1 MSTLFFAFL
10 LCPSC
15 RLHKPPHLDLFIFIV
30 PPSSIKLRGSSPSF
44 KAKLVHHLIT
54 SPRFPPTLSLNL
66 FKMAGGAVAPVDTG
80 YASAV
85 VKPATVRQS
94 LPAILVAAASAF
106 GGVLFG
112 YDTGTISGLL
122 VMENFKQT
130 FGQFYP
136 VNVPSNTT
144 GAPKPGY
151 DLSTSDTSLVVSIL
165 SAGTFIGAL
174 AGAPISDILGRRW
187 GMQIALIVFCV
198 GVIMQMATTDLG
210 VFIGGRVVAGL
221 GVGILSTI
229 VPMYQS
235 ETAPRWIRGAVVSG
249 YQWAITIGLLC
260 ASLASYGTQNRDNT
274 SAWRVPV
281 GIQFVFAFIL
291 CAFFLVLPES
301 PRWLVKKGNHERAS
315 KSLARL
321 NSTDVDDPLVRSE
334 LSVIQTNLDIE
345 LTHSTGS
352 YLDCFKNN
360 DRKYLLRTFTG
371 TFIQAFQQLTGIN
384 FIFYFGTTFSKNALP
399 NSDPFIFSVIYN
411 VVNVV
416 STLPGMWGM
425 ERFGRRKLL
434 IWGAVW
440 MCACELIVAV
450 VGTAVPSTNSSAGKS
465 LIAFVCVY
473 IAGFA
478 STWGPAA
485 WVVCGEIFPLAIRAK
500 ALSLCTASNWLW
512 NFAIGFATPYLVQ
525 SGPGHAG
532 LGTKVFFIWTGTCAG
547 CVIFAYFFVYE
558 TRLLSLEE
566 VDEMY
571 AQTSAIASSRA
582 NAEIRA
588 RRSDLE
594 GGAVPVKDDELATH
608 DEKKY

>member
-1 MSTLFFAFL
+1 
-10 LCPSC
+10 
-15 RLHKPPHLDLFIFIV
+15 
-30 PPSSIKLRGSSPSF
+30 
-44 KAKLVHHLIT
+44 
-54 SPRFPPTLSLNL
+54 
-66 FKMAGGAVAPVDTG
+66 MAGGAVAPVDTG

-187 GMQIALIVFCV
+187 GMQIALIIFCV

>member
-1 MSTLFFAFL
+1 
-10 LCPSC
+10 
-15 RLHKPPHLDLFIFIV
+15 
-30 PPSSIKLRGSSPSF
+30 
-44 KAKLVHHLIT
+44 
-54 SPRFPPTLSLNL
+54 
-66 FKMAGGAVAPVDTG
+66 MAGGAVADVG
-80 YASAV
+80 YASTGPVAR
-85 VKPATVRQS
+85 PASVRQS

-106 GGVLFG
+106 GGVLYG

-122 VMENFKQT
+122 AMDNFKQT
-130 FGQFYP
+130 FGRFYE
-136 VNVPSNTT
+136 NVPSNTSAT
-144 GAPKPGY
+144 AKPGF
-151 DLSTSDTSLVVSIL
+151 DLSTNDTSLVVSIL
-165 SAGTFIGAL
+165 SAGTFAGAL
-174 AGAPISDILGRRW
+174 AGAPISDICGRRW
-187 GMQIALIVFCV
+187 GMQVALVVFCA
-198 GVIMQMATTDLG
+198 GVIMQMATTDLN
-210 VFIGGRVVAGL
+210 VFIGGRVVAGI

-260 ASLASYGTQNRDNT
+260 ASLATNGTKNRDNT
-274 SAWRVPV
+274 SAWRIPI
-281 GIQFVFAFIL
+281 GIQFAFALVL
-291 CAFFLVLPES
+291 CAFFLILPES
-301 PRWLVKKGNHERAS
+301 PRWLVKRGNSEGAC

-352 YLDCFKNN
+352 YLDCFKFN
-360 DRKYLLRTFTG
+360 DRKYSLRAFTG
-371 TFIQAFQQLTGIN
+371 IFIQAFQQLTGIN
-384 FIFYFGTTFSKNALP
+384 FIFYFGTRFFQSALP
-399 NSDPFIFSVIYN
+399 NSDPFIFSVISN

-416 STLPGMWGM
+416 TTLPGMYMM
-425 ERFGRRKLL
+425 ERVGRRNLL

-440 MCACELIVAV
+440 MCVCELIVAV
-450 VGTAVPSTNSSAGKS
+450 VGTTVPTSNTAGGKT
-465 LIAFVCVY
+465 LVAFVCIY

-478 STWGPAA
+478 ATWGPAA

-512 NFAIGFATPYLVQ
+512 NFGIGYATPYLVD
-525 SGPGHAG
+525 SGAGHAG

-547 CVIFAYFFVYE
+547 CVVFAYLFVYE

-566 VDEMY
+566 VDELY
-571 AQTSAIASSRA
+571 SQCTASTSIRA
-582 NAEIRA
+582 NNEMRA

-594 GGAVPVKDDELATH
+594 GAVAPPKDDELATH

>member
-1 MSTLFFAFL
+1 
-10 LCPSC
+10 
-15 RLHKPPHLDLFIFIV
+15 
-30 PPSSIKLRGSSPSF
+30 
-44 KAKLVHHLIT
+44 
-54 SPRFPPTLSLNL
+54 
-66 FKMAGGAVAPVDTG
+66 MAGGAVAPVDTG

-187 GMQIALIVFCV
+187 GMQIALVVFCV

-210 VFIGGRVVAGL
+210 VFIGGRVIAGL

-281 GIQFVFAFIL
+281 GIQFVFALIL

-465 LIAFVCVY
+465 LVAFVCVY

-547 CVIFAYFFVYE
+547 CAIFAYFFVYE

-571 AQTSAIASSRA
+571 AQTSAIVSSHA

-594 GGAVPVKDDELATH
+594 GGVVPVKDDELATH

>member
-1 MSTLFFAFL
+1 
-10 LCPSC
+10 
-15 RLHKPPHLDLFIFIV
+15 
-30 PPSSIKLRGSSPSF
+30 
-44 KAKLVHHLIT
+44 
-54 SPRFPPTLSLNL
+54 
-66 FKMAGGAVAPVDTG
+66 MAGGAVAPVDAG
-80 YASAV
+80 YVSAV
-85 VKPATVRQS
+85 VKPASVRQS

-136 VNVPSNTT
+136 VNIPSNTNGT
-144 GAPKPGY
+144 QKPGY

-165 SAGTFIGAL
+165 SAGTFVGAL

-187 GMQIALIVFCV
+187 GMQLALLVFCI
-198 GVIMQMATTDLG
+198 GVVMQMATTDLG

-260 ASLASYGTQNRDNT
+260 ASLASYGTQNRQDT
-274 SAWRVPV
+274 SAWRIPV
-281 GIQFVFAFIL
+281 GIQFAFALVL
-291 CAFFLVLPES
+291 CGFFLVLPES

-334 LSVIQTNLDIE
+334 LSLIQTNLDIE

-352 YLDCFKNN
+352 YLDCFKPNE
-360 DRKYLLRTFTG
+360 RKYLLRTFTG
-371 TFIQAFQQLTGIN
+371 TFLQAFQQLTGIN
-384 FIFYFGTTFSKNALP
+384 FIFYFGTTFSQNALP
-399 NSDPFIFSVIYN
+399 DSNPFIFSVIYN
-411 VVNVV
+411 VINVV

-425 ERFGRRKLL
+425 ERFGRRTLL

-450 VGTAVPSTNSSAGKS
+450 VGTATPQSNTTAGKS
-465 LIAFVCVY
+465 LVAFVCVY

-512 NFAIGFATPYLVQ
+512 NFAIGFATPYLVHK
-525 SGPGHAG
+525 GPGHAG

-547 CVIFAYFFVYE
+547 CAIFAYFFVYE

-566 VDEMY
+566 VDELY
-571 AQTSAIASSRA
+571 SQTTAISSARA
-582 NAEIRA
+582 NAEMRA

-594 GGAVPVKDDELATH
+594 GGVAPVKDDELATH

>member
-1 MSTLFFAFL
+1 
-10 LCPSC
+10 
-15 RLHKPPHLDLFIFIV
+15 
-30 PPSSIKLRGSSPSF
+30 
-44 KAKLVHHLIT
+44 
-54 SPRFPPTLSLNL
+54 
-66 FKMAGGAVAPVDTG
+66 MAGGAVAPVDTG